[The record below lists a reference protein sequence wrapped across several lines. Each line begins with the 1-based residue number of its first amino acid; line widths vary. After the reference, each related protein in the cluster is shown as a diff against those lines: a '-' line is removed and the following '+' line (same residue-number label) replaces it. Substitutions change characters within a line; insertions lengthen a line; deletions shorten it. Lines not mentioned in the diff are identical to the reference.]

1 MVQNLIWSL
10 GSIVEPSLYMD
21 VVLFSSHSFRKHLRV
36 RESEREAREQVQRAR
51 KENKCLILV
60 PPPCQLLIIISSAFA
75 VPIKLD
81 Q

>member
-51 KENKCLILV
+51 KKNKLSLV
-60 PPPCQLLIIISSAFA
+60 QKKIKISL
-75 VPIKLD
+75 VQIKYHWSN
-81 Q
+81 